1 MDINA
6 SVIPEVLK
14 SPPEGRPNTCERIC
28 FRNSRI
34 FSGDHLDGAQALA
47 STSALLVQEL
57 AVAHLA
63 IERARAFTLAHQ
75 NMAVREDDLDAHR
88 PDVFRGRGDLLGRQ
102 HVLTKVEVAHHAL
115 SVPVAA
121 TAARCDAET
130 FAPTWCDHTI
140 SARTLS
146 LEGSG
151 AALR

>member
-14 SPPEGRPNTCERIC
+14 SPPEGSPHTCERMC

-34 FSGDHLDGAQALA
+34 FSGDHRDGAQAFA

-57 AVAHLA
+57 AVAHLP
-63 IERARAFTLAHQ
+63 IERARALTLGHQ
-75 NMAVREDDLDAHR
+75 DVAVSEHNLDAHR
-88 PDVFRGRGDLLGRQ
+88 PDVFRRRGDLLGRQ
-102 HVLTKVEVAHHAL
+102 HVLAQVEVAHHAL